1 MKSKKVNKNLLELRD
16 EKLMRLEAK
25 CNYIGAFKTN
35 IKTLA
40 ERTRRRNLEKGQL
53 FRTAQNI
60 NTILYNWRMDIEH
73 YKILEKAVNIIRY
86 QLVYDLEDDQ
96 TRDRICTRD
105 HRNTIRTLLKKG
117 YKFEEGPKSLVKK
130 LEAIRELKEKQ
141 NDQ

>member
-35 IKTLA
+35 IETLA

-86 QLVYDLEDDQ
+86 QLV
-96 TRDRICTRD
+96 
-105 HRNTIRTLLKKG
+105 
-117 YKFEEGPKSLVKK
+117 
-130 LEAIRELKEKQ
+130 
-141 NDQ
+141 

>member
-1 MKSKKVNKNLLELRD
+1 MSTKKVDKNLLELRD

-25 CNYIGAFKTN
+25 CDYIGAFKTN
-35 IKTLA
+35 IKNFA

-53 FRTAQNI
+53 LRTAQNI
-60 NTILYNWRMDIEH
+60 NTILYNWRMETQQ
-73 YKILEKAVNIIRY
+73 YKILEKAVDLIRH

-96 TRDRICTRD
+96 MVDRMCTRD
-105 HRNTIRTLLKKG
+105 HRKTVRTLLKKG